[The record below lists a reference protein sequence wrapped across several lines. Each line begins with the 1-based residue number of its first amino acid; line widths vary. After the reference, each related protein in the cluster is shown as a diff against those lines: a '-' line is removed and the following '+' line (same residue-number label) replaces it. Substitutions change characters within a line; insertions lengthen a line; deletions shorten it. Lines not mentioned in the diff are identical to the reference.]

1 MTKLHFPV
9 YLEHET
15 LLSLPFRVGGWDASP
30 SSLLFF
36 SSFFHFSLRI
46 RDLRWFDDNPAQKR
60 ISQKEWE
67 GRKRKVDIGK
77 DGDLQRAPCLRHH
90 FGSVRRIDCSLF
102 DRHSAQNQK
111 KKVPRK
117 MLRFGMALTRNYTR
131 ENVSKLDFVCHN
143 CLLPCLFNTS
153 VRSSVSIGW
162 ELYTH
167 LTRLHIF
174 VTFWR
179 KIVRISKS

>member
-1 MTKLHFPV
+1 MKLYCLF
-9 YLEHET
+9 
-15 LLSLPFRVGGWDASP
+15 LSVRVGGWDASP

-46 RDLRWFDDNPAQKR
+46 RDLRWCWFDDNPAQKR

-77 DGDLQRAPCLRHH
+77 DGDLQRARLVCVITSAP
-90 FGSVRRIDCSLF
+90 SVRRIESIDCSLF

-153 VRSSVSIGW
+153 VISSVSIGW